1 MMPTTAVGKKL
12 DLSTLTEEEAQ
23 HVFQVVQRD
32 FDLRKK
38 EEDRLGELK
47 TQLEKEDT
55 KRELL
60 GTGTSLTE
68 SHCIRCLQPFKFL
81 VNSKLQCLDCQVY
94 ACKACSRYNKKER
107 GWVCDPCHMSRVL
120 KIGTLEWYHENVRS
134 RFKRFGSAKVMR
146 SLYKRLSG
154 DLSASQSDLREPRE
168 DDTHSMPESHN
179 LYDENNMDTVADGRH
194 YRMMKTTK
202 RLLTVHPVDFGL
214 DLNYSTHSLSR
225 QESCQSPQSSLEG
238 GTRESLTAEA
248 DMACMFQQI
257 LEEQGERHS
266 EFNTEVLHSRRMSL
280 LDKPARF
287 GPPVYELSIRTD
299 EVPYPE
305 NWMMRARS
313 LSRMSQSSCGSANNG
328 HLRSSGQLY
337 GLEDSEEE
345 EEYQRQY
352 QRLALRR
359 RSHSHFSSQES
370 LNHGAPPQITEL
382 NRRMSV
388 IEKLLNRLEQ
398 KVTSPYDQGQSCT
411 SPLPQ
416 WEEVDL
422 EELQLRQKLDQLTG
436 NISDKGL
443 SSEEDEP
450 KRPPSPKESPGWG
463 RRLRGDV
470 SPSGSLSRP
479 SSRPGIMI
487 SPPIDELQEP
497 SEVQAYFSTGHSR
510 SLREGSSLPRYRP
523 TTTTELFE
531 LEGKVAMAAATV
543 QSTVSEVTDIEN
555 KIAALS
561 AAGMSVDMTR
571 RKSTVPPQRRRS
583 AYDLPTRTSNGTG
596 SLRRKLS
603 IL

>member
-81 VNSKLQCLDCQVY
+81 VNSKRQCLDCQLY

-194 YRMMKTTK
+194 YRM
-202 RLLTVHPVDFGL
+202 
-214 DLNYSTHSLSR
+214 
-225 QESCQSPQSSLEG
+225 SPQSSLEG

-287 GPPVYELSIRTD
+287 D

-352 QRLALRR
+352 QLLASRR
-359 RSHSHFSSQES
+359 RSHGHFSSQES

-523 TTTTELFE
+523 TTTTTELFE

-583 AYDLPTRTSNGTG
+583 AYDLPTKTSNGTG

>member
-81 VNSKLQCLDCQVY
+81 VNSKRQCLDCQLY

-154 DLSASQSDLREPRE
+154 DLSASQSDLREPHE

-179 LYDENNMDTVADGRH
+179 VYDENNMDTVADGRH
-194 YRMMKTTK
+194 YRM
-202 RLLTVHPVDFGL
+202 
-214 DLNYSTHSLSR
+214 
-225 QESCQSPQSSLEG
+225 SPQSSLEG

-257 LEEQGERHS
+257 LEEQGERDP

-287 GPPVYELSIRTD
+287 GPPVYDLSIRSD

-313 LSRMSQSSCGSANNG
+313 LSRMSQSSGGSANNG

-352 QRLALRR
+352 QRLPSRR

-450 KRPPSPKESPGWG
+450 KRPPSPKESPGRR

-487 SPPIDELQEP
+487 SPPIVELQES

-510 SLREGSSLPRYRP
+510 SLREGSSLTRYRP

-583 AYDLPTRTSNGTG
+583 AYDLPTKTSNGTG
-596 SLRRKLS
+596 SMRRKLS

>member
-194 YRMMKTTK
+194 YRM
-202 RLLTVHPVDFGL
+202 
-214 DLNYSTHSLSR
+214 
-225 QESCQSPQSSLEG
+225 SPQSSLEG

>member
-1 MMPTTAVGKKL
+1 MPTTAVGKKL

-81 VNSKLQCLDCQVY
+81 VNSKRQCLDCQLY
-94 ACKACSRYNKKER
+94 ACKACSRYNKKEH

-179 LYDENNMDTVADGRH
+179 LYDENNMDTVADGQH
-194 YRMMKTTK
+194 YRM
-202 RLLTVHPVDFGL
+202 
-214 DLNYSTHSLSR
+214 
-225 QESCQSPQSSLEG
+225 SPQSSLEG

-287 GPPVYELSIRTD
+287 D

-352 QRLALRR
+352 QRLPSRR

-583 AYDLPTRTSNGTG
+583 AYDLPTKTSNGTG

>member
-81 VNSKLQCLDCQVY
+81 VNSKRQCLDCQLY

-194 YRMMKTTK
+194 YRM
-202 RLLTVHPVDFGL
+202 
-214 DLNYSTHSLSR
+214 
-225 QESCQSPQSSLEG
+225 SPQDSLEG

-257 LEEQGERHS
+257 LEEQGVRDP

-313 LSRMSQSSCGSANNG
+313 FSRMSQSSGGSANNG

-352 QRLALRR
+352 QRPPSRR

-411 SPLPQ
+411 SPLTQ

-450 KRPPSPKESPGWG
+450 KRPPSPKESPERR

-479 SSRPGIMI
+479 SSRLGIMI
-487 SPPIDELQEP
+487 SPPIDEMQEP

-510 SLREGSSLPRYRP
+510 SLREGSSLTRYRP

-543 QSTVSEVTDIEN
+543 QSTVIEVTDIEN

-571 RKSTVPPQRRRS
+571 RKSIVPPQRRRS
-583 AYDLPTRTSNGTG
+583 VYDLPTKTSNGTG
-596 SLRRKLS
+596 SMRRKLS

>member
-81 VNSKLQCLDCQVY
+81 VNSKRQCIDCKMY
-94 ACKACSRYNKKER
+94 TCKACSRYNKKER

-154 DLSASQSDLREPRE
+154 DLSASQSDLREPHE

-179 LYDENNMDTVADGRH
+179 VYDENNMDTVADGRH
-194 YRMMKTTK
+194 YRM
-202 RLLTVHPVDFGL
+202 
-214 DLNYSTHSLSR
+214 
-225 QESCQSPQSSLEG
+225 SPQSSLEG

-257 LEEQGERHS
+257 LEEQGERDP

-287 GPPVYELSIRTD
+287 GPPVYDLSIRSD

-313 LSRMSQSSCGSANNG
+313 LSRMSQSSGGSANNG

-352 QRLALRR
+352 QRLPSRR

-450 KRPPSPKESPGWG
+450 KRPPSPKESPGRR

-487 SPPIDELQEP
+487 SPPIVELQEP

-510 SLREGSSLPRYRP
+510 SLREGSSLTRYRP

-583 AYDLPTRTSNGTG
+583 AYDLPTKTSNGTG
-596 SLRRKLS
+596 SMRRKLS

>member
-81 VNSKLQCLDCQVY
+81 VNSKRQCLDCQLY
-94 ACKACSRYNKKER
+94 ACKACSRYNKKEH

-179 LYDENNMDTVADGRH
+179 LYDENNMDTVADGQH
-194 YRMMKTTK
+194 YRM
-202 RLLTVHPVDFGL
+202 
-214 DLNYSTHSLSR
+214 
-225 QESCQSPQSSLEG
+225 SPQSSLEG

-287 GPPVYELSIRTD
+287 D

-352 QRLALRR
+352 QRLPSRR

-583 AYDLPTRTSNGTG
+583 AYDLPTKTSNGTG

>member
-81 VNSKLQCLDCQVY
+81 VNSKRQCLDCQLY
-94 ACKACSRYNKKER
+94 ACKACSRYNKKEC

-154 DLSASQSDLREPRE
+154 DLSASQSDLREPHE

-194 YRMMKTTK
+194 YRM
-202 RLLTVHPVDFGL
+202 
-214 DLNYSTHSLSR
+214 
-225 QESCQSPQSSLEG
+225 SPQSSLEG
-238 GTRESLTAEA
+238 GARESLTAEA

-257 LEEQGERHS
+257 LEEQGERDP

-280 LDKPARF
+280 LDKPSRF
-287 GPPVYELSIRTD
+287 GPPVYDLSIRSD
-299 EVPYPE
+299 EVPLPE

-313 LSRMSQSSCGSANNG
+313 LSRMSQSSGGSANNG

-352 QRLALRR
+352 QRLPLRR

-450 KRPPSPKESPGWG
+450 KRPPSPKESPGRR

-487 SPPIDELQEP
+487 SPPIVELQEP
-497 SEVQAYFSTGHSR
+497 SEVQAYSSTGHSR
-510 SLREGSSLPRYRP
+510 SLREGSSLTRYRP

-583 AYDLPTRTSNGTG
+583 AYDLPTKTSNGTG
-596 SLRRKLS
+596 SMRRKLS

>member
-81 VNSKLQCLDCQVY
+81 VNSKRQCLDCQLY
-94 ACKACSRYNKKER
+94 ACKACSRYNKKEH

-154 DLSASQSDLREPRE
+154 DLSASQSDLR
-168 DDTHSMPESHN
+168 D
-179 LYDENNMDTVADGRH
+179 LYDENNMDTVADGQH
-194 YRMMKTTK
+194 YRM
-202 RLLTVHPVDFGL
+202 
-214 DLNYSTHSLSR
+214 
-225 QESCQSPQSSLEG
+225 SPQSSLEG

-287 GPPVYELSIRTD
+287 D

-352 QRLALRR
+352 QRLPSRR

-583 AYDLPTRTSNGTG
+583 AYDLPTKTSNGTG

>member
-1 MMPTTAVGKKL
+1 MMPTTAMGKKL

-81 VNSKLQCLDCQVY
+81 VNSKRQCLDCQLY
-94 ACKACSRYNKKER
+94 ACKACSRYNKKEH
-107 GWVCDPCHMSRVL
+107 GWVCDPCRMSRVL

-154 DLSASQSDLREPRE
+154 DLSASQSDLRELRE
-168 DDTHSMPESHN
+168 DDTHSMPESHTD

-194 YRMMKTTK
+194 YR
-202 RLLTVHPVDFGL
+202 
-214 DLNYSTHSLSR
+214 
-225 QESCQSPQSSLEG
+225 
-238 GTRESLTAEA
+238 A
-248 DMACMFQQI
+248 I
-257 LEEQGERHS
+257 LEEQGERDP
-266 EFNTEVLHSRRMSL
+266 EFNTEILHSRQMSL
-280 LDKPARF
+280 LDKPACF
-287 GPPVYELSIRTD
+287 SEDGPPVYELSIRPD
-299 EVPYPE
+299 EVPYPG

-313 LSRMSQSSCGSANNG
+313 FSRMSQSSSSSANNG

-345 EEYQRQY
+345 EEYQR
-352 QRLALRR
+352 LPSRR
-359 RSHSHFSSQES
+359 RSHFSSQES

-450 KRPPSPKESPGWG
+450 KRPLSPKDSPGRR

-470 SPSGSLSRP
+470 SPSVSLSRP

-487 SPPIDELQEP
+487 SPPINELLEP
-497 SEVQAYFSTGHSR
+497 SEVQAYFSTGYSR
-510 SLREGSSLPRYRP
+510 SRREDSSLNRYRP

-531 LEGKVAMAAATV
+531 LEGMVAMAAATV

-571 RKSTVPPQRRRS
+571 RKSAVPPQRRRS
-583 AYDLPTRTSNGTG
+583 AYDLPTKTSNGTG
-596 SLRRKLS
+596 SMRRKLS

>member
-81 VNSKLQCLDCQVY
+81 VNSKRQCLDCQLY
-94 ACKACSRYNKKER
+94 TCKACSRYNKKER

-194 YRMMKTTK
+194 YRM
-202 RLLTVHPVDFGL
+202 
-214 DLNYSTHSLSR
+214 
-225 QESCQSPQSSLEG
+225 SSLEG

-257 LEEQGERHS
+257 LEEQGERDP

-287 GPPVYELSIRTD
+287 D

-305 NWMMRARS
+305 NWMMRAQS
-313 LSRMSQSSCGSANNG
+313 LSRMSQSSGGSANNG
-328 HLRSSGQLY
+328 HLRSSGQLS

-352 QRLALRR
+352 HRLLSRR

-411 SPLPQ
+411 SPLLQ

-450 KRPPSPKESPGWG
+450 KRPPSPKESPGRR

-510 SLREGSSLPRYRP
+510 SLRVGSSLTRYRP

-561 AAGMSVDMTR
+561 AAGMSVDITR
-571 RKSTVPPQRRRS
+571 RKSTGPPQRRRS
-583 AYDLPTRTSNGTG
+583 AYDLPTKTSNGTG
-596 SLRRKLS
+596 SMRRKLS

>member
-179 LYDENNMDTVADGRH
+179 LYDENNMDTMADGRH
-194 YRMMKTTK
+194 YRM
-202 RLLTVHPVDFGL
+202 
-214 DLNYSTHSLSR
+214 
-225 QESCQSPQSSLEG
+225 SPQSSLEG

-266 EFNTEVLHSRRMSL
+266 DFNTEVLHSRRMSL

-352 QRLALRR
+352 QRLASRR

-571 RKSTVPPQRRRS
+571 RKSTVPPQRRS
-583 AYDLPTRTSNGTG
+583 AYDLPTKTSNGTG